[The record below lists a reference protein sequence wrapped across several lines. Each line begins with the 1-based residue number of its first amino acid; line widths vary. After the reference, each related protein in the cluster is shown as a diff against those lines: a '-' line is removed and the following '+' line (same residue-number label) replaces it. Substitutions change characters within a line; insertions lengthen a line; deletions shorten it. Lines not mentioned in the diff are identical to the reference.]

1 MPSRS
6 RVLAM
11 PLFQFPSPGAEAS
24 ARYEPDAA
32 VVTLLDVDTTGAQ
45 NSVTVCPAFVAAFVR
60 FLNATAPVFFGWP
73 LASEPR

>member
-1 MPSRS
+1 M
-6 RVLAM
+6 VL
-11 PLFQFPSPGAEAS
+11 SPHPIRQAVG
-24 ARYEPDAA
+24 RYEPDGA

-45 NSVTVCPAFVAAFVR
+45 NSVTVFPAFVAASVR

>member
-1 MPSRS
+1 MPSRF
-6 RVLAM
+6 RVLEM
-11 PLFQFPSPGAEAS
+11 PPFGLRRGAVTGAL
-24 ARYEPDAA
+24 YEPDGA

-45 NSVTVCPAFVAAFVR
+45 NSATVCPAFVAAVVR